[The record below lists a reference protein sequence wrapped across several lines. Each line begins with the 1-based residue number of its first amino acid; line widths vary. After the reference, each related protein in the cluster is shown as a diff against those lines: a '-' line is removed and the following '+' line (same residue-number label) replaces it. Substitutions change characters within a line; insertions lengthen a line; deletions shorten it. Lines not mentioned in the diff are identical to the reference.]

1 MSVLAAILVGLEIV
15 CLHMPDPFTA
25 IGLHYRDFHQV
36 PDSEVVQFLDEAD
49 ARRAGQNGGRG
60 TRSPQRAL
68 GGRSDRLCER
78 CGNRRLEP
86 RRSCCNIRAL
96 SCSGVVV

>member
-49 ARRAGQNGGRG
+49 ARRADQNGGRG

-68 GGRSDRLCER
+68 GDEAIGYAKGVETAGS
-78 CGNRRLEP
+78 GHAAVVATF
-86 RRSCCNIRAL
+86 AL
-96 SCSGVVV
+96 